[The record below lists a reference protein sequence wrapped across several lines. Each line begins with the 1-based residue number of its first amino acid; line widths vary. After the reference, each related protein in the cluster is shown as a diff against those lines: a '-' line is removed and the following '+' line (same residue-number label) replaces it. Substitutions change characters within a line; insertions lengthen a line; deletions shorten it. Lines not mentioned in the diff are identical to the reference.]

1 MAFQC
6 IKQFHLIMIEIIFYK
21 YLLTKTIQDDF
32 VNNELSHVNIKN
44 NFDPSGKKTY
54 VLHCT
59 LKNGIQEYFT

>member
-32 VNNELSHVNIKN
+32 VNAV
-44 NFDPSGKKTY
+44 KKQ
-54 VLHCT
+54 
-59 LKNGIQEYFT
+59 KINQKQIQ